1 LRDTAWREI
10 CSLNLLKKIIYY
22 DIKEDIMNLYTTLK
36 RLCLVS
42 SVSGREDKI
51 REKIKTI
58 IAPFVDEV
66 STDALGN
73 LIALKKG
80 KSDKKVMLCAHM
92 DEIGFIVNFIEDN
105 GMIRIGTLG
114 GIRPAA
120 ASYTEV
126 ISDKGVR
133 GVLCANA
140 DVMPADYKNDVM
152 YIDIGA
158 QSRREAERYV
168 SIGDTFVCA
177 PSLSK
182 LCSTRVCG
190 RPIDDR
196 VGCLVLVELAERLAN
211 VDTDASIYYVFS
223 VQEEVGCRGSK
234 PATFAIAPDIAL
246 CFDVTA
252 TGDTPN
258 ATPMACSV
266 GKGVAVKIKDNSV
279 ICHSGL
285 VSELCDIAK
294 NNKIPYQREVLTF
307 GGTDTSS
314 MQLTGYGSVAGALSI
329 PTRYV
334 HSGVE
339 LCDMKD
345 VAACIDLTER
355 YIVTVK

>member
-1 LRDTAWREI
+1 
-10 CSLNLLKKIIYY
+10 
-22 DIKEDIMNLYTTLK
+22 MNLYTTLK

-42 SVSGREDKI
+42 SVSGSEEKI
-51 REKIKTI
+51 REEIRSI
-58 IAPFVDEV
+58 IIPFVDEV
-66 STDALGN
+66 SSDALGN

-80 KSDKKVMLCAHM
+80 RGNKKIMLCAHM
-92 DEIGFIVNFIEDN
+92 DEIGFIVNYIEEN
-105 GMIRIGTLG
+105 GMIRVGTLG
-114 GIRPAA
+114 GIRLPA
-120 ASYTEV
+120 ASYTML
-126 ISDKGVR
+126 ISNKGVR
-133 GVLCANA
+133 GALCANA
-140 DVMPADYKNDVM
+140 DAKPADYKNDVM

-158 QSRREAERYV
+158 QSKREAERYV

-177 PSLSK
+177 PSLTK
-182 LCSTRVCG
+182 LCGSRICG

-196 VGCLVLVELAERLAN
+196 VGCLALLELAERFSG

-246 CFDVTA
+246 CFDVTS

-266 GKGVAVKIKDNSV
+266 GKGVAVKVKDNSV

-294 NNKIPYQREVLTF
+294 SEKIPYQREVLTF

-314 MQLTGYGSVAGALSI
+314 MQLTGLGSVAGALSI

-345 VAACIDLTER
+345 VKACIDLAEK
-355 YIVTVK
+355 YILSVK

>member
-1 LRDTAWREI
+1 
-10 CSLNLLKKIIYY
+10 
-22 DIKEDIMNLYTTLK
+22 MNLYTTLK

-51 REKIKTI
+51 REEIRTM
-58 IAPFVDEV
+58 IAPFVDEASV
-66 STDALGN
+66 DALGN

-80 KSDKKVMLCAHM
+80 KGEKKIMLCAHM
-92 DEIGFIVNFIEDN
+92 DEIGFIVNFIEEN
-105 GMIRIGTLG
+105 GMIRVGTLG
-114 GIRPAA
+114 GIRLAA
-120 ASYTEV
+120 ASFTSV
-126 ISDKGVR
+126 VSDKGVR

-140 DVMPADYKNDVM
+140 DAKPEDYKSDVM

-158 QSRREAERYV
+158 QSRREAQRHV

-177 PSLSK
+177 PSLNK
-182 LCSTRVCG
+182 LCGSRVSG

-196 VGCLVLVELAERLAN
+196 VGCLVLLELAERLAG
-211 VDTDASIYYVFS
+211 VDTEADVYYVFS

-234 PATFAIAPDIAL
+234 PATFAIAPDVAL

-252 TGDTPN
+252 TGDTPS
-258 ATPMACSV
+258 ATPMACSL

-285 VSELCDIAK
+285 VSELCEIARQER
-294 NNKIPYQREVLTF
+294 IPYQREVLTF

-314 MQLTGYGSVAGALSI
+314 MQLTGCGSMAGALSI

-339 LCDMKD
+339 TCDMKD
-345 VAACIDLTER
+345 VAACIDLAEK
-355 YIVTVK
+355 YILSVK

>member
-1 LRDTAWREI
+1 
-10 CSLNLLKKIIYY
+10 
-22 DIKEDIMNLYTTLK
+22 MNLYTTLK
-36 RLCLVS
+36 KLCLVS
-42 SVSGREDKI
+42 SVSGREAKI
-51 REKIKTI
+51 REEIKNI
-58 IAPFVDEV
+58 IAPFVDSIE
-66 STDALGN
+66 TDALGN

-80 KSDKKVMLCAHM
+80 AGDKKIMLCAHM
-92 DEIGFIVNFIEDN
+92 DEIGFIVNFIEEN
-105 GMIRIGTLG
+105 GMLRVGNLG
-114 GIRPAA
+114 GIRLAA
-120 ASYTEV
+120 ASYTMVVSEN
-126 ISDKGVR
+126 GVR
-133 GVLCANA
+133 GALCANSDA
-140 DVMPADYKNDVM
+140 KPEDYKNDVM

-177 PSLSK
+177 PSLTK
-182 LCSTRVCG
+182 LCGSRVCG

-196 VGCLVLVELAERLAN
+196 VGCLALLEISERLAS
-211 VDTDASIYYVFS
+211 VETDASIYYVFS

-246 CFDVTA
+246 CFDVTS

-294 NNKIPYQREVLTF
+294 REKIPYQREVLTF

-314 MQLTGYGSVAGALSI
+314 MQLTGLGSVAGALSI

-345 VAACIDLTER
+345 VKACIDLAEK
-355 YIVTVK
+355 YILSVK

>member
-1 LRDTAWREI
+1 
-10 CSLNLLKKIIYY
+10 
-22 DIKEDIMNLYTTLK
+22 MNLYTTLK

-51 REKIKTI
+51 REEIRTM
-58 IAPFVDEV
+58 IAPFVDEASV
-66 STDALGN
+66 DALGN

-80 KSDKKVMLCAHM
+80 KGEKKIMLCAHM
-92 DEIGFIVNFIEDN
+92 DEIGFIVNFIEEN
-105 GMIRIGTLG
+105 GMIRVGTLG
-114 GIRPAA
+114 GIRLAA
-120 ASYTEV
+120 ASFTSV

-140 DVMPADYKNDVM
+140 DAKPEDYKNDVM

-158 QSRREAERYV
+158 QNRREAQRHV

-177 PSLSK
+177 PSLNK
-182 LCSTRVCG
+182 LCGSRVSG

-196 VGCLVLVELAERLAN
+196 VGCLVLLELAERLAG
-211 VDTDASIYYVFS
+211 VDTEADVYYVFS

-234 PATFAIAPDIAL
+234 PATFAIAPDVAL

-252 TGDTPN
+252 TGDTPS
-258 ATPMACSV
+258 ATPMACSL

-285 VSELCDIAK
+285 VSELCEIAK
-294 NNKIPYQREVLTF
+294 QERIPYQREVLTF

-314 MQLTGYGSVAGALSI
+314 MQLTGCGSMAGALSI

-339 LCDMKD
+339 TCDMKD
-345 VAACIDLTER
+345 VAACIDLAEK
-355 YIVTVK
+355 YILSVK

>member
-1 LRDTAWREI
+1 
-10 CSLNLLKKIIYY
+10 
-22 DIKEDIMNLYTTLK
+22 MNLYTTLK
-36 RLCLVS
+36 KLCLVS
-42 SVSGREDKI
+42 SVSGREAKI
-51 REKIKTI
+51 REEIKNI
-58 IAPFVDEV
+58 IAPFVDSVE
-66 STDALGN
+66 TDALGN

-80 KSDKKVMLCAHM
+80 AGDKKIMLCAHM
-92 DEIGFIVNFIEDN
+92 DEIGFIVNFIEEN
-105 GMIRIGTLG
+105 GMLRVGNLG
-114 GIRPAA
+114 GIRLAA
-120 ASYTEV
+120 ASYTMLVSEN
-126 ISDKGVR
+126 GVR
-133 GVLCANA
+133 GALCANSDA
-140 DVMPADYKNDVM
+140 KPEDYKNDVM

-177 PSLSK
+177 PSLTK
-182 LCSTRVCG
+182 LCGSRVCG

-196 VGCLVLVELAERLAN
+196 VGCLALLELAERLAS
-211 VDTDASIYYVFS
+211 VETDASIYYVFS

-246 CFDVTA
+246 CFDVTS

-285 VSELCDIAK
+285 VNELCDIAK
-294 NNKIPYQREVLTF
+294 REKIPYQREVLTF

-314 MQLTGYGSVAGALSI
+314 MQLTGLGSVAGALSI

-345 VAACIDLTER
+345 VKACIDLAEK
-355 YIVTVK
+355 YILSVK

>member
-1 LRDTAWREI
+1 
-10 CSLNLLKKIIYY
+10 
-22 DIKEDIMNLYTTLK
+22 MNLYTTLK

-42 SVSGREDKI
+42 SVSGSEEKI
-51 REKIKTI
+51 RDEIRSI
-58 IAPFVDEV
+58 ITPFVDEV
-66 STDALGN
+66 SSDALGN

-80 KSDKKVMLCAHM
+80 RGNKKIMLCAHM
-92 DEIGFIVNFIEDN
+92 DEIGFIVNYIEEN
-105 GMIRIGTLG
+105 GMIRVGTLG
-114 GIRPAA
+114 GIRLAA
-120 ASYTEV
+120 ASYTML
-126 ISDKGVR
+126 ISNKGVR
-133 GVLCANA
+133 GALCANA
-140 DVMPADYKNDVM
+140 DAKPADYKNDVM

-158 QSRREAERYV
+158 QSKREAERYV

-177 PSLSK
+177 PSLTK
-182 LCSTRVCG
+182 LCGSRVCG

-196 VGCLVLVELAERLAN
+196 VGCLALLELAERFSG

-246 CFDVTA
+246 CFDVTS

-266 GKGVAVKIKDNSV
+266 GKGVAVKVKDNSV

-294 NNKIPYQREVLTF
+294 SEKIPYQREVLTF

-314 MQLTGYGSVAGALSI
+314 MQLTGLGSVAGALSI

-345 VAACIDLTER
+345 VKACIDLAEK
-355 YIVTVK
+355 YILSVK

>member
-1 LRDTAWREI
+1 
-10 CSLNLLKKIIYY
+10 
-22 DIKEDIMNLYTTLK
+22 MNLYTTLK

-42 SVSGREDKI
+42 SVSGSEEKI
-51 REKIKTI
+51 REEIRSI
-58 IAPFVDEV
+58 ITPFVDEV
-66 STDALGN
+66 SSDALGN

-80 KSDKKVMLCAHM
+80 RGNKKIMLCAHM
-92 DEIGFIVNFIEDN
+92 DEIGFIVNYIEEN
-105 GMIRIGTLG
+105 GMVRVGTLG
-114 GIRPAA
+114 GIRLAA
-120 ASYTEV
+120 ASYTML
-126 ISDKGVR
+126 ISNKGVR
-133 GVLCANA
+133 GALCANA
-140 DVMPADYKNDVM
+140 DAKPADYKNDVM

-158 QSRREAERYV
+158 QSKREAERYV

-177 PSLSK
+177 PSLTK
-182 LCSTRVCG
+182 LCGSRVCG

-196 VGCLVLVELAERLAN
+196 VGCLALLELAERFSG

-246 CFDVTA
+246 CFDVTS

-266 GKGVAVKIKDNSV
+266 GKGVAVKVKDNSV

-294 NNKIPYQREVLTF
+294 SEKIPYQREVLTF

-314 MQLTGYGSVAGALSI
+314 MQLTGLGSVAGALSI

-345 VAACIDLTER
+345 VKACIDLAEK
-355 YIVTVK
+355 YILSVK

>member
-1 LRDTAWREI
+1 
-10 CSLNLLKKIIYY
+10 
-22 DIKEDIMNLYTTLK
+22 MNLYTTLK

-42 SVSGREDKI
+42 SVSGSEEKI
-51 REKIKTI
+51 REEIRSI
-58 IAPFVDEV
+58 ITPFVDEV
-66 STDALGN
+66 SSDALGN

-80 KSDKKVMLCAHM
+80 RGNKKIMLCAHM
-92 DEIGFIVNFIEDN
+92 DEIGFIVNYIEEN
-105 GMIRIGTLG
+105 GMIRVGTLG
-114 GIRPAA
+114 GIRLAA
-120 ASYTEV
+120 ASYTML
-126 ISDKGVR
+126 ISNKGVR
-133 GVLCANA
+133 GALCANA
-140 DVMPADYKNDVM
+140 DAKPADYKNDVM

-158 QSRREAERYV
+158 QSKREAERYV

-177 PSLSK
+177 PSLTR
-182 LCSTRVCG
+182 LCGSRVCG

-196 VGCLVLVELAERLAN
+196 VGCLALLEIAERLSGIS
-211 VDTDASIYYVFS
+211 TDASIYYVFS

-234 PATFAIAPDIAL
+234 PATFLIAPDIAL

-266 GKGVAVKIKDNSV
+266 GKGVAVKVKDNSV

-285 VSELCDIAK
+285 VSELCELAK
-294 NNKIPYQREVLTF
+294 SEKIPYQREVLTF

-345 VAACIDLTER
+345 VKASIDLAEK
-355 YIVTVK
+355 YILSVK

>member
-1 LRDTAWREI
+1 
-10 CSLNLLKKIIYY
+10 
-22 DIKEDIMNLYTTLK
+22 MNVYTTLK
-36 RLCLVS
+36 KLCLTI

-51 REKIKTI
+51 REEIRTLI
-58 IAPFVDEV
+58 SPFVDRVEV
-66 STDALGN
+66 DALGN
-73 LIALKKG
+73 LIATKMGSGEKRI
-80 KSDKKVMLCAHM
+80 MLCAHM
-92 DEIGFIVNFIEDN
+92 DEIGFIVNFIEEN
-105 GMIRIGTLG
+105 GMIRVGTLG
-114 GIRPAA
+114 GIRLAA
-120 ASYTEV
+120 ASYTML
-126 ISDKGVR
+126 ISNKGIR
-133 GVLCANA
+133 GALCANA
-140 DVMPADYKNDVM
+140 DAKPEDSKNDVM

-168 SIGDTFVCA
+168 SIGDTFVCT
-177 PSLSK
+177 PSLTK
-182 LCSTRVCG
+182 LCGSRICG

-196 VGCLVLVELAERLAN
+196 AGCLVLLELAERLASLK
-211 VDTDASIYYVFS
+211 TEASIYYVFS

-234 PATFAIAPDIAL
+234 PATYSIVPDIAL

-294 NNKIPYQREVLTF
+294 KEKIPYQREVLTF

-314 MQLTGYGSVAGALSI
+314 MQMTGFGSVAGALSI

-345 VAACIDLTER
+345 VEACIDLAEK
-355 YIVTVK
+355 YILTVK

>member
-1 LRDTAWREI
+1 
-10 CSLNLLKKIIYY
+10 
-22 DIKEDIMNLYTTLK
+22 
-36 RLCLVS
+36 
-42 SVSGREDKI
+42 
-51 REKIKTI
+51 
-58 IAPFVDEV
+58 
-66 STDALGN
+66 
-73 LIALKKG
+73 
-80 KSDKKVMLCAHM
+80 
-92 DEIGFIVNFIEDN
+92 
-105 GMIRIGTLG
+105 
-114 GIRPAA
+114 
-120 ASYTEV
+120 
-126 ISDKGVR
+126 
-133 GVLCANA
+133 
-140 DVMPADYKNDVM
+140 M

-158 QSRREAERYV
+158 QSKREAERYV

-177 PSLSK
+177 PSLTK
-182 LCSTRVCG
+182 LCGSRVCG

-196 VGCLVLVELAERLAN
+196 VGCLALLELAERFSG

-246 CFDVTA
+246 CFDVTS

-266 GKGVAVKIKDNSV
+266 GKGVAVKVKDNSV

-294 NNKIPYQREVLTF
+294 SEKIPYQREVLTF

-314 MQLTGYGSVAGALSI
+314 MQLTGLGSVAGALSI

-345 VAACIDLTER
+345 VKACIDLAEK
-355 YIVTVK
+355 YILSIANDKNRKPYSETNTCATLASDVVNKFMNPKNKNGNLFTGILEYFKNNENYNAISDIMTFIPFTSHNYNAKIRNLGDSTLYFNNDENR

>member
-1 LRDTAWREI
+1 
-10 CSLNLLKKIIYY
+10 
-22 DIKEDIMNLYTTLK
+22 MNLYTTLK
-36 RLCLVS
+36 RLCLTS

-51 REKIKTI
+51 RDEIKNI
-58 IAPFVDEV
+58 ITPLVDEV

-80 KSDKKVMLCAHM
+80 RGNKKIMLCAHM
-92 DEIGFIVNFIEDN
+92 DEIGFIVNFIEEN
-105 GMIRIGTLG
+105 GMVRVGTLG
-114 GIRPAA
+114 GIRLAA
-120 ASYTEV
+120 ASYTML
-126 ISDKGVR
+126 ISDKGVK
-133 GVLCANA
+133 GALCANA
-140 DVMPADYKNDVM
+140 DAKPADYKNDVM

-158 QSRREAERYV
+158 QSKREAERYV

-177 PSLSK
+177 PSLTR
-182 LCSTRVCG
+182 LCGSRVCG

-196 VGCLVLVELAERLAN
+196 VGCLALLEIAERLSGIS
-211 VDTDASIYYVFS
+211 TDASIYYVFS

-266 GKGVAVKIKDNSV
+266 GKGVAVKVKDNSV

-294 NNKIPYQREVLTF
+294 SEKIPYQREVLTF

-345 VAACIDLTER
+345 VKASIDLAEK
-355 YIVTVK
+355 YILSVK

>member
-1 LRDTAWREI
+1 
-10 CSLNLLKKIIYY
+10 
-22 DIKEDIMNLYTTLK
+22 MNLYTTLK
-36 RLCLVS
+36 KLCLVS
-42 SVSGREDKI
+42 SVSGREAKI
-51 REKIKTI
+51 REEIKNI
-58 IAPFVDEV
+58 IAPFVDSIE
-66 STDALGN
+66 TDALGN

-80 KSDKKVMLCAHM
+80 AGYKKIIMLCAHM
-92 DEIGFIVNFIEDN
+92 DEIGFIVNFIEEN
-105 GMIRIGTLG
+105 GMIRVGTLG
-114 GIRPAA
+114 GIRLAA
-120 ASYTEV
+120 ASYTMV
-126 ISDKGVR
+126 VSDKGVR
-133 GVLCANA
+133 GAFCAND
-140 DVMPADYKNDVM
+140 DVKVAEYKSDVM

-158 QSRREAERYV
+158 KNRKEAQRYV

-177 PSLSK
+177 PSLTK
-182 LCSTRVCG
+182 LCGSRVCG

-196 VGCLVLVELAERLAN
+196 VGCLALLELAERLAN
-211 VDTDASIYYVFS
+211 VKTDASIYYVFS

-266 GKGVAVKIKDNSV
+266 GDGVAIKIKDNSV

-285 VSELCDIAK
+285 VDELCDIAK
-294 NNKIPYQREVLTF
+294 NNKIAYQREVLTF

-314 MQLTGYGSVAGALSI
+314 MQLTGLGSVAGALSI

-345 VAACIDLTER
+345 VEACIDLAEK
-355 YIVTVK
+355 YIINVK

>member
-1 LRDTAWREI
+1 
-10 CSLNLLKKIIYY
+10 
-22 DIKEDIMNLYTTLK
+22 MNLYTTLK

-51 REKIKTI
+51 REEIKQI
-58 IAPFVDEV
+58 ISPLVDEV
-66 STDALGN
+66 SVDALGN

-80 KSDKKVMLCAHM
+80 RGDKKIMLCAHM

-114 GIRPAA
+114 GIRLAA
-120 ASYTEV
+120 ASYTSV
-126 ISDKGVR
+126 ISDRGVR

-140 DVMPADYKNDVM
+140 DAKPEDYKNDVM

-158 QSRREAERYV
+158 QSRKEAERYV

-177 PSLSK
+177 PSLNK
-182 LCSTRVCG
+182 LCGSRVCG

-196 VGCLVLVELAERLAN
+196 VGCAVLLEIAERLSG
-211 VDTDASIYYVFS
+211 VDTEASVYFVFS

-234 PATFAIAPDIAL
+234 PATYAIAPDIAL

-252 TGDTPN
+252 TGDTPS

-279 ICHSGL
+279 ICHSRL
-285 VSELCDIAK
+285 VSELCDIAAQE
-294 NNKIPYQREVLTF
+294 KIPYQREVLTF

-314 MQLTGYGSVAGALSI
+314 MQLTGLGSVAGALSI

-339 LCDMKD
+339 LCDMRD
-345 VAACIDLTER
+345 ALACADLAEK
-355 YIVTVK
+355 YILTVK

>member
-1 LRDTAWREI
+1 
-10 CSLNLLKKIIYY
+10 
-22 DIKEDIMNLYTTLK
+22 MNLYTTLK

-51 REKIKTI
+51 REEIRTM
-58 IAPFVDEV
+58 IAPLVDEASV
-66 STDALGN
+66 DALGN

-80 KSDKKVMLCAHM
+80 KGEKKIMLCAHM
-92 DEIGFIVNFIEDN
+92 DEIGFIVNFIEEN
-105 GMIRIGTLG
+105 GMIRVGTLG
-114 GIRPAA
+114 GIRLAA
-120 ASYTEV
+120 ASFTSV
-126 ISDKGVR
+126 VSDKGVR

-140 DVMPADYKNDVM
+140 DAKPEDYKSDVM

-158 QSRREAERYV
+158 QSRREAQRHV

-177 PSLSK
+177 PSLNK
-182 LCSTRVCG
+182 LCGSRVSG

-196 VGCLVLVELAERLAN
+196 VGCVALLALAERLAG
-211 VDTDASIYYVFS
+211 VDTEADVYYVFS

-234 PATFAIAPDIAL
+234 PATFAIAPDVAL

-252 TGDTPN
+252 TGDTPS
-258 ATPMACSV
+258 ATPMACSL

-285 VSELCDIAK
+285 VSELCEIAK
-294 NNKIPYQREVLTF
+294 QERIPYQREVLTF

-314 MQLTGYGSVAGALSI
+314 MQLTGCGSMAGALSI

-339 LCDMKD
+339 TCDMKD
-345 VAACIDLTER
+345 VAACIDLAEK
-355 YIVTVK
+355 YILSVK

>member
-1 LRDTAWREI
+1 
-10 CSLNLLKKIIYY
+10 
-22 DIKEDIMNLYTTLK
+22 MNLYTTLK
-36 RLCLVS
+36 RLCLTS
-42 SVSGREDKI
+42 SVSGSEEKI
-51 REKIKTI
+51 RAEISSI
-58 IAPFVDEV
+58 ISPLVDEV

-73 LIALKKG
+73 LIALKRGKG
-80 KSDKKVMLCAHM
+80 DKKIMLCAHM
-92 DEIGFIVNFIEDN
+92 DEIGFIVNFIEEN
-105 GMIRIGTLG
+105 GMVRVGTLG
-114 GIRPAA
+114 GIRLAA
-120 ASYTEV
+120 ASYTML
-126 ISDKGVR
+126 ISDKGVK
-133 GVLCANA
+133 GALCANA
-140 DVMPADYKNDVM
+140 DAKPADYKNDVM

-158 QSRREAERYV
+158 QSKREAERYV

-177 PSLSK
+177 PSLTR
-182 LCSTRVCG
+182 LCGSRVCG

-196 VGCLVLVELAERLAN
+196 VGCLALLELAERFSG

-266 GKGVAVKIKDNSV
+266 GKGVAVKVKDNSV

-285 VSELCDIAK
+285 VSELCELAK
-294 NNKIPYQREVLTF
+294 SEKIPYQREVLTF

-314 MQLTGYGSVAGALSI
+314 MQLTGLGSVAGALSI

-345 VAACIDLTER
+345 VKACIDLAEK
-355 YIVTVK
+355 YILSVK

>member
-1 LRDTAWREI
+1 
-10 CSLNLLKKIIYY
+10 
-22 DIKEDIMNLYTTLK
+22 MNLYTTLK
-36 RLCLVS
+36 RLCLAN

-51 REKIKTI
+51 REEIKTI
-58 IAPFVDEV
+58 ISPFVDEI

-80 KSDKKVMLCAHM
+80 KGEKKIMLCAHM

-114 GIRPAA
+114 GIRLAA
-120 ASYTEV
+120 ASYTTV
-126 ISDKGVR
+126 VSNKGVN
-133 GVLCANA
+133 GAFCANA
-140 DVMPADYKNDVM
+140 DVTVSDYKPDVM

-158 QSRREAERYV
+158 KNRKEAERYV
-168 SIGDTFVCA
+168 SVGDTFVCT
-177 PSLSK
+177 PSLTK
-182 LCSTRVCG
+182 LCGSRVCG

-196 VGCLVLVELAERLAN
+196 VGCLVLLELAERLAN

-258 ATPMACSV
+258 ATPMACSI
-266 GKGVAVKIKDNSV
+266 GNGVAIKIKDNSV

-285 VSELCDIAK
+285 VSELCELAK
-294 NNKIPYQREVLTF
+294 NEKIPYQREVLTF

-314 MQLTGYGSVAGALSI
+314 MQLTGCGCVAGALSI
-329 PTRYV
+329 PIRYV

-339 LCDMKD
+339 MCDMKD
-345 VAACIDLTER
+345 VNACIDLTEK
-355 YIVTVK
+355 YILTVK